1 MGAHC
6 RPGRSRR
13 RCGSA
18 RPLGRYPTLGP
29 RPASGLT
36 PPAGVRNRLID
47 LHTHILPGLDDGA
60 PDLEASLAMARLA
73 SADGTTTIV
82 ATPHVNFR
90 YSFALNEIDRRVEE
104 LNSAI
109 RSAGLEL
116 EILAGAELDLAR
128 LIELSDGEL
137 QTLSL
142 GDGPSLLLESP
153 FTHAGPLEDVVFDL
167 QLRGF
172 TPVLAHPERC
182 PPFQHDEK
190 LLRRLVER
198 GAFCSITAGSLAGVF
213 GSTVRRF
220 ALHLLSQELVHDIS
234 SDAHDTDRRPPL
246 IGLARRE
253 LDRDV
258 PEMSPRFDW
267 LAEHGAR
274 AMLSGDPPPEP
285 PRPAQRRRWRLFA

>member
-1 MGAHC
+1 M
-6 RPGRSRR
+6 
-13 RCGSA
+13 
-18 RPLGRYPTLGP
+18 
-29 RPASGLT
+29 
-36 PPAGVRNRLID
+36 ID

-73 SADGTTTIV
+73 GADGTTTIV

-90 YSFALNEIDRRVEE
+90 YSFPLNEIDRRVGE
-104 LNSAI
+104 LKAAL

-116 EILAGAELDLAR
+116 EILAGAELDVAR

-137 QTLSL
+137 RALSL

-153 FTHAGPLEDVVFDL
+153 FAHAGPLEDVVFDL

-172 TPVLAHPERC
+172 APVLAHPERC
-182 PPFQHDEK
+182 PPFQRDED

-198 GAFCSITAGSLAGVF
+198 GALCSITAGSLAGVF

-220 ALHLLSQELVHDIS
+220 ALRLLSEGLVHDIS
-234 SDAHDTDRRPPL
+234 SDAHDSDRRPPL

-253 LDRDV
+253 VDRDL

-267 LAEHGAR
+267 LVEDGAR
-274 AMLSGDPPPEP
+274 AMLSGDPLPEP
-285 PRPAQRRRWRLFA
+285 PPMRRRKWRLFG